1 MKKDDIKN
9 GIHESISILD
19 FVSESV
25 VTGELDAD
33 GIKGLN
39 VVLTG
44 LTKHLKSL
52 SNDIENISL
61 ENDSKKN
68 EKPQLKVIRKF
79 S

>member
-1 MKKDDIKN
+1 MKKNDIKN

-25 VTGELDAD
+25 VTGELDTD
-33 GIKGLN
+33 GVKGLH

-52 SNDIENISL
+52 SDDIENL
-61 ENDSKKN
+61 ALNDDSK
-68 EKPQLKVIRKF
+68 EADKPQLKVIRKF
-79 S
+79 R